1 MVPEL
6 DTDAHLSDF
15 ADFIR
20 DSPSSYHAAASVADR
35 LEAAGFERLDER
47 DEWPAGPVAASS
59 CATARVIAWV
69 QPGGAT
75 PSTPFRILGA
85 HTDSPSF
92 KLKPGPRPAPRGCC
106 RPGSRC
112 TAARC

>member
-47 DEWPAGPVAASS
+47 DEWPAGPGRRVVVRDGA
-59 CATARVIAWV
+59 VIA
-69 QPGGAT
+69 
-75 PSTPFRILGA
+75 
-85 HTDSPSF
+85 
-92 KLKPGPRPAPRGCC
+92 
-106 RPGSRC
+106 
-112 TAARC
+112 